1 MISNT
6 IFRPPLRP
14 ASGGETKEV
23 NMFNVTSGDL
33 QARTTQE
40 LTALFNHI
48 QLNVGWLKNPSAE
61 RSAALR
67 LLAMIR
73 VERGRRLLF
82 RL

>member
-1 MISNT
+1 
-6 IFRPPLRP
+6 
-14 ASGGETKEV
+14 
-23 NMFNVTSGDL
+23 MFNVTSGDL
-33 QARTTQE
+33 QNRTTHE

-73 VERGRRLLF
+73 IEQTRRFLSSPP
-82 RL
+82 R